1 MSLVMDS
8 FDYNN
13 HDHLYPFYVKLEINK
28 LFITLIVFFGRY
40 WRKIRNFFIYVKI
53 AVLILFI
60 SILMVWMKNA
70 FPIILILISSYIFFY
85 KKSNNDFRFWMNRYT
100 LLFFIIIVC
109 YNFSKNNITLNSEF
123 YFFFIIITF
132 MYIFLLIITTL
143 IMKTTTLI
151 TKSIKQTLVFLIP
164 FPYYVSYPSKYNWFK
179 DLFNPQPSPFIE
191 TDNIEFYKTWNG
203 EALINFKWRVYGVY
217 YYLGIWLLHIIFLT
231 IFIIA
236 SRIPDVRNYFLAAFI
251 VFGCFNLLIEI
262 RQFFWNPLKWLL
274 DFWNFFGM

>member
-1 MSLVMDS
+1 MKVSLHFM
-8 FDYNN
+8 Y
-13 HDHLYPFYVKLEINK
+13 
-28 LFITLIVFFGRY
+28 LI
-40 WRKIRNFFIYVKI
+40 
-53 AVLILFI
+53 I
-60 SILMVWMKNA
+60 SIISA
-70 FPIILILISSYIFFY
+70 ISSYISFY
-85 KKSNNDFRFWMNRYT
+85 KKSNNDFRFLMNQYT
-100 LLFFIIIVC
+100 LLFFIFVIC
-109 YNFSKNNITLNSEF
+109 YNFYKNSIGF
-123 YFFFIIITF
+123 YAFYPTITF
-132 MYIFLLIITTL
+132 TYIFLLIITTI
-143 IMKTTTLI
+143 IMKTT
-151 TKSIKQTLVFLIP
+151 TKSIKQTLIFLIP

-203 EALINFKWRVYGVY
+203 EALIDFKWRVYGIY